1 MAELLLSA
9 RSCHRTLGTEAEFAA
24 YLAALRTDQKRK
36 RKLMATLDQH
46 GL

>member
-9 RSCHRTLGTEAEFAA
+9 RACHRTLGTESEFAT
-24 YLAALRTDQKRK
+24 YLAALRADRKRK